1 MVTRYRSYEFI
12 VIPFGLTNAPIAF
25 CDLMNNSFY
34 DLIDKFLVVYLD
46 DIVVYSETEEEHQG
60 HLRQELNLLREHEL
74 YVKEEKC
81 KFLRE
86 EIRFLGQRELMCTWM
101 NPR

>member
-12 VIPFGLTNAPIAF
+12 VIPFGLTNAPITF

-46 DIVVYSETEEEHQG
+46 DVVVYSETEEEH
-60 HLRQELNLLREHEL
+60 
-74 YVKEEKC
+74 
-81 KFLRE
+81 
-86 EIRFLGQRELMCTWM
+86 
-101 NPR
+101 